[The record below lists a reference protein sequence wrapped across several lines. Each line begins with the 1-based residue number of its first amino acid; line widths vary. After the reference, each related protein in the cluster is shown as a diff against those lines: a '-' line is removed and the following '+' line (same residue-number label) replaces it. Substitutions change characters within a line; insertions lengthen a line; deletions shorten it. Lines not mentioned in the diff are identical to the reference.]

1 MAMRGARG
9 VSKGERRERR
19 SVEFAD
25 APDGKPHAREAS
37 ERVDG
42 RVEAS
47 RRALERATVEDVRS
61 ETSSRGEPAGGRAA
75 REERASDAYTRSSE
89 LSDGEYTYTPTS
101 TSERSSAFS
110 ASEPWSDVG
119 PGAPFPETFEARE
132 ARLLGKL
139 NAAMTTTMRY
149 WDREE
154 EMAHT
159 KPVPEFE
166 ADDDSSLAARRAT
179 AAAWAAPS
187 DDEHS
192 VGADADGSLSGDSG
206 DRVFDELGDFES
218 AHDLATPWNDRPKV
232 IARRIV
238 RHIVNRALR
247 EKFPPKPSFANDVL
261 ACFGCAAPEERARAR
276 RRARRRDRHT

>member
-1 MAMRGARG
+1 MG
-9 VSKGERRERR
+9 ERR

-25 APDGKPHAREAS
+25 APGGKPHAREAS

-61 ETSSRGEPAGGRAA
+61 ETSSRGESAAGRAV
-75 REERASDAYTRSSE
+75 RSSASDTRTRSSE
-89 LSDGEYTYTPTS
+89 RSDGEYTYTPTS
-101 TSERSSAFS
+101 TSERSTAFS
-110 ASEPWSDVG
+110 ESDPPWSDVG

-132 ARLLGKL
+132 ARLLGTL

-154 EMAHT
+154 EMAHVE
-159 KPVPEFE
+159 PVPVVA
-166 ADDDSSLAARRAT
+166 ADSSLDASLAARHAT
-179 AAAWAAPS
+179 ADAWAAPS
-187 DDEHS
+187 DDDAS
-192 VGADADGSLSGDSG
+192 VGADAGGSLSGDSG
-206 DRVFDELGDFES
+206 DRVFHELGDFES

-247 EKFPPKPSFANDVL
+247 EKFPPKPSFAA
-261 ACFGCAAPEERARAR
+261 ACFGCAAPPDGDARDRR
-276 RRARRRDRHT
+276 RRARRR

>member
-9 VSKGERRERR
+9 VSMGERR

-25 APDGKPHAREAS
+25 APGGKPHAREAS

-61 ETSSRGEPAGGRAA
+61 ETSSRGKSAAGRAV
-75 REERASDAYTRSSE
+75 RSSASDTRTRSSE
-89 LSDGEYTYTPTS
+89 RSDGEYTYTPTS
-101 TSERSSAFS
+101 TSERSTAFS
-110 ASEPWSDVG
+110 ESDPPWSDVG

-132 ARLLGKL
+132 ARLLGTL

-154 EMAHT
+154 EMAHVE
-159 KPVPEFE
+159 PVPVVA
-166 ADDDSSLAARRAT
+166 ADSSLDASLAARRAT
-179 AAAWAAPS
+179 ADAWAAPS
-187 DDEHS
+187 DDDAS
-192 VGADADGSLSGDSG
+192 VGADAGGSLSGDSG
-206 DRVFDELGDFES
+206 DRVFHELGDFES

-238 RHIVNRALR
+238 RHVVNRALR
-247 EKFPPKPSFANDVL
+247 EKFPPKPSFAA
-261 ACFGCAAPEERARAR
+261 ACFGCALPPDGDARERR
-276 RRARRRDRHT
+276 RRARRR

>member
-9 VSKGERRERR
+9 VSTGERR

-25 APDGKPHAREAS
+25 APGGKPHAREAS

-61 ETSSRGEPAGGRAA
+61 ETSSRGESAAGRAV
-75 REERASDAYTRSSE
+75 RSSASDTRTRSSE
-89 LSDGEYTYTPTS
+89 RSDGEYTYTPTS
-101 TSERSSAFS
+101 TSERSTAFFES
-110 ASEPWSDVG
+110 DPPWSDVG

-132 ARLLGKL
+132 ARLLGTL

-154 EMAHT
+154 EMAHVE
-159 KPVPEFE
+159 PVPVV
-166 ADDDSSLAARRAT
+166 AADSSLAASLAARHAT
-179 AAAWAAPS
+179 ADAWAAPS
-187 DDEHS
+187 DDDAS
-192 VGADADGSLSGDSG
+192 VGADAGGSLSGDSG
-206 DRVFDELGDFES
+206 DRVFHELGDFES

-238 RHIVNRALR
+238 RHVVNRALR
-247 EKFPPKPSFANDVL
+247 EKFPPKPSFAA
-261 ACFGCAAPEERARAR
+261 ACFGCAAPPDGDARDRR
-276 RRARRRDRHT
+276 RRARRR

>member
-9 VSKGERRERR
+9 VSMGERR

-25 APDGKPHAREAS
+25 APGGKPHAREAS

-61 ETSSRGEPAGGRAA
+61 ETSSRGESAAGRAV
-75 REERASDAYTRSSE
+75 RSSASDTRTRSSE
-89 LSDGEYTYTPTS
+89 RSDGEYTYTPTS
-101 TSERSSAFS
+101 TSERSTAFS
-110 ASEPWSDVG
+110 ESDPPWSDVG

-132 ARLLGKL
+132 ARLLGTL

-154 EMAHT
+154 EMAHVE
-159 KPVPEFE
+159 PVPVVA
-166 ADDDSSLAARRAT
+166 ADSSLDASLAARRAT
-179 AAAWAAPS
+179 ADAWAAPS
-187 DDEHS
+187 DDDAS
-192 VGADADGSLSGDSG
+192 VGADAGGSLSGDSG
-206 DRVFDELGDFES
+206 DRVFHELGDFES

-247 EKFPPKPSFANDVL
+247 EKFPPKPSFAA
-261 ACFGCAAPEERARAR
+261 ACFGCATPQDGDARERR
-276 RRARRRDRHT
+276 RRARRR

>member
-9 VSKGERRERR
+9 VSMGERR

-25 APDGKPHAREAS
+25 APGGKPHAREAS

-61 ETSSRGEPAGGRAA
+61 ETSSRGESAAGRAV
-75 REERASDAYTRSSE
+75 RSSASDTRTRSSE
-89 LSDGEYTYTPTS
+89 RSDGEYTYTPTS
-101 TSERSSAFS
+101 TSERSTAFS
-110 ASEPWSDVG
+110 ESDPPWSDVG

-132 ARLLGKL
+132 ARLLGTL

-154 EMAHT
+154 EMAHVE
-159 KPVPEFE
+159 PVPVVA
-166 ADDDSSLAARRAT
+166 ADSSLDASLAARRAT
-179 AAAWAAPS
+179 ADAWAAPS
-187 DDEHS
+187 DDDAS
-192 VGADADGSLSGDSG
+192 VGADAGGSLSGDSG
-206 DRVFDELGDFES
+206 DRVFHELGDFDS

-247 EKFPPKPSFANDVL
+247 EKFPPKPSFAA
-261 ACFGCAAPEERARAR
+261 ACFGCATPQDGDARERR
-276 RRARRRDRHT
+276 RRARRR

>member
-1 MAMRGARG
+1 MRDARG

-25 APDGKPHAREAS
+25 APGGKPRAREVS

-47 RRALERATVEDVRS
+47 RRALERATVEDDRS
-61 ETSSRGEPAGGRAA
+61 ERSSRGEPTRGRA
-75 REERASDAYTRSSE
+75 ERSSASETYTRSSE
-89 LSDGEYTYTPTS
+89 LSEREHTRTPTSS
-101 TSERSSAFS
+101 TSERSTAFS
-110 ASEPWSDVG
+110 DRSDLPWSDVG
-119 PGAPFPETFEARE
+119 PGAPFPETLEARE
-132 ARLLGKL
+132 ARLLGTL

-154 EMAHT
+154 EMAHVE
-159 KPVPEFE
+159 PVPEFE
-166 ADDDSSLAARRAT
+166 PLDDDSSLAARRA
-179 AAAWAAPS
+179 AADAWAPPS
-187 DDEHS
+187 DDDAS

-206 DRVFDELGDFES
+206 DRIVRELGDFES

-247 EKFPPKPSFANDVL
+247 RATPPKPSFAA
-261 ACFGCAAPEERARAR
+261 ACFGCASPPDEAARGR
-276 RRARRRDRHT
+276 RRARRR

>member
-1 MAMRGARG
+1 M
-9 VSKGERRERR
+9 
-19 SVEFAD
+19 EFAD
-25 APDGKPHAREAS
+25 APGGKPHAREAS

-61 ETSSRGEPAGGRAA
+61 ETSSRGEPAAGRAV
-75 REERASDAYTRSSE
+75 RSSTSDTRTPSSE
-89 LSDGEYTYTPTS
+89 RSDGEYTYTPTS
-101 TSERSSAFS
+101 TSERSTAFS
-110 ASEPWSDVG
+110 ESDPPWSDVG

-132 ARLLGKL
+132 ARLLGTL

-154 EMAHT
+154 EMAHVE
-159 KPVPEFE
+159 PVPEFE
-166 ADDDSSLAARRAT
+166 PLDDDSSLAARRA
-179 AAAWAAPS
+179 AADAWAPPS
-187 DDEHS
+187 DDDAS

-206 DRVFDELGDFES
+206 DRIVRELGDFES

-238 RHIVNRALR
+238 RHVVNRALR
-247 EKFPPKPSFANDVL
+247 EKFPPKPSFAA
-261 ACFGCAAPEERARAR
+261 ACFGCALPPDGDARERR
-276 RRARRRDRHT
+276 RRARRR

>member
-9 VSKGERRERR
+9 VSTGERR

-25 APDGKPHAREAS
+25 APGGKPHAREAS
-37 ERVDG
+37 ERVAG

-61 ETSSRGEPAGGRAA
+61 ETSSRGEPAAGRAV
-75 REERASDAYTRSSE
+75 RSSASDTRTRSSE
-89 LSDGEYTYTPTS
+89 RSDGEYTYTPTS
-101 TSERSSAFS
+101 TSERSTAFS
-110 ASEPWSDVG
+110 ESDPPWSDVG

-179 AAAWAAPS
+179 ADAWAAPS

-276 RRARRRDRHT
+276 RRARRRYRHT

>member
-9 VSKGERRERR
+9 VSMGERR

-25 APDGKPHAREAS
+25 APGGKPHAREAS

-61 ETSSRGEPAGGRAA
+61 ETSSRGEPAAGRAV
-75 REERASDAYTRSSE
+75 RSSTSDTRTPSSE
-89 LSDGEYTYTPTS
+89 RSDGEYTYTPTS
-101 TSERSSAFS
+101 TSERSTAFS
-110 ASEPWSDVG
+110 ESDPPWSDVG

-132 ARLLGKL
+132 ARLLGTL

-154 EMAHT
+154 EMAHVE
-159 KPVPEFE
+159 PVPVV
-166 ADDDSSLAARRAT
+166 AADSSLAANLAARHAT
-179 AAAWAAPS
+179 ADAWAAPS
-187 DDEHS
+187 DDDAS
-192 VGADADGSLSGDSG
+192 VGADAGGSLSGDSG
-206 DRVFDELGDFES
+206 DRVFHELGDFES

-238 RHIVNRALR
+238 RHVVNRALR
-247 EKFPPKPSFANDVL
+247 EKFPPKPSFAA
-261 ACFGCAAPEERARAR
+261 ACFGCATPRDGDARERR
-276 RRARRRDRHT
+276 RRARRR

>member
-9 VSKGERRERR
+9 VSMGERR

-25 APDGKPHAREAS
+25 APGGKPHAREAS

-61 ETSSRGEPAGGRAA
+61 ETSSRGESAAGRAV
-75 REERASDAYTRSSE
+75 RSSASDTRTRSSE
-89 LSDGEYTYTPTS
+89 RSDGEYTYTPTS
-101 TSERSSAFS
+101 TSERSTAFS
-110 ASEPWSDVG
+110 ESDPPWSDVG

-132 ARLLGKL
+132 ARLLGTL

-154 EMAHT
+154 EMAHVE
-159 KPVPEFE
+159 PVPVVA
-166 ADDDSSLAARRAT
+166 ADSSLDASLAARRAT
-179 AAAWAAPS
+179 ADAWAAPS
-187 DDEHS
+187 DDDAS
-192 VGADADGSLSGDSG
+192 VGADAGGSLSGDSG
-206 DRVFDELGDFES
+206 DRVFHELGDFES

-247 EKFPPKPSFANDVL
+247 EKFPPKPSSAA
-261 ACFGCAAPEERARAR
+261 ACFGCATPQDGDARERR
-276 RRARRRDRHT
+276 RRARRR

>member
-9 VSKGERRERR
+9 VSMGERR

-25 APDGKPHAREAS
+25 APGGKPHAREAS

-61 ETSSRGEPAGGRAA
+61 ETSSRGESAAGRAV
-75 REERASDAYTRSSE
+75 RSSASDTRTRSSE
-89 LSDGEYTYTPTS
+89 RSDGEYTYTPTS
-101 TSERSSAFS
+101 TSERSTAFS
-110 ASEPWSDVG
+110 ESDPPWSDVG
-119 PGAPFPETFEARE
+119 PGATFPETFEARE
-132 ARLLGKL
+132 ARLLGTL

-154 EMAHT
+154 EMAHVE
-159 KPVPEFE
+159 PVPVVA
-166 ADDDSSLAARRAT
+166 ADSSLDASLAARHAT
-179 AAAWAAPS
+179 ADAWAAPS
-187 DDEHS
+187 DDDAS
-192 VGADADGSLSGDSG
+192 VGADAGGSLSGDSG
-206 DRVFDELGDFES
+206 DRVFHELGDFES

-247 EKFPPKPSFANDVL
+247 EKFPPKPSFAA
-261 ACFGCAAPEERARAR
+261 ACFGCATPQDGDARERR
-276 RRARRRDRHT
+276 RRARRR

>member
-1 MAMRGARG
+1 M
-9 VSKGERRERR
+9 
-19 SVEFAD
+19 EFAD
-25 APDGKPHAREAS
+25 APGGKPHAREAS

-61 ETSSRGEPAGGRAA
+61 ETSSRGEPAAGRAV
-75 REERASDAYTRSSE
+75 RSSTSDTRTPSSE
-89 LSDGEYTYTPTS
+89 RSDGEYTYTPTS

-110 ASEPWSDVG
+110 ASERWSDVG

-154 EMAHT
+154 EMAHVE
-159 KPVPEFE
+159 PVPVV
-166 ADDDSSLAARRAT
+166 AADSSLAANLAARHAT
-179 AAAWAAPS
+179 ADAWAAPS
-187 DDEHS
+187 DDDAS
-192 VGADADGSLSGDSG
+192 VGADAGGSLSGDSG
-206 DRVFDELGDFES
+206 DRVFHELGDFES

-238 RHIVNRALR
+238 RHVVNRALR
-247 EKFPPKPSFANDVL
+247 EKFPPKPSFAA
-261 ACFGCAAPEERARAR
+261 ACFGCALPPDGDARERR
-276 RRARRRDRHT
+276 RRARRR

>member
-1 MAMRGARG
+1 M
-9 VSKGERRERR
+9 
-19 SVEFAD
+19 
-25 APDGKPHAREAS
+25 
-37 ERVDG
+37 
-42 RVEAS
+42 EAS

-89 LSDGEYTYTPTS
+89 LSYGDYTYTPTS

-110 ASEPWSDVG
+110 ASERWSDVG

-179 AAAWAAPS
+179 ADAWAAPS
-187 DDEHS
+187 DYEHS
-192 VGADADGSLSGDSG
+192 VGADADGSISGDSG

-276 RRARRRDRHT
+276 RRARRR

>member
-9 VSKGERRERR
+9 VSMGERR

-25 APDGKPHAREAS
+25 APGGKPHAREAS

-61 ETSSRGEPAGGRAA
+61 ETSSRGKSAAGRAV
-75 REERASDAYTRSSE
+75 RSSASDTRTRSSE
-89 LSDGEYTYTPTS
+89 RSDGEYTYTPTS
-101 TSERSSAFS
+101 TSERSTAFS
-110 ASEPWSDVG
+110 ESDPPWSDVG

-132 ARLLGKL
+132 ARLLGTL

-154 EMAHT
+154 EMAHVE
-159 KPVPEFE
+159 PVPVV
-166 ADDDSSLAARRAT
+166 AADSSLAANLAARHAT
-179 AAAWAAPS
+179 ADAWAAPS
-187 DDEHS
+187 DDDAS
-192 VGADADGSLSGDSG
+192 VGADAGGSLSGDSG
-206 DRVFDELGDFES
+206 DRVFHELGDFES

-247 EKFPPKPSFANDVL
+247 EKFPPKPSFAA
-261 ACFGCAAPEERARAR
+261 ACFGCALPPDGDARERR
-276 RRARRRDRHT
+276 RRARRR

>member
-9 VSKGERRERR
+9 VSMGERR

-25 APDGKPHAREAS
+25 APGGKPHAREAS

-61 ETSSRGEPAGGRAA
+61 ETSSRGEPAAGRAV
-75 REERASDAYTRSSE
+75 RSSASDTRTRSSE
-89 LSDGEYTYTPTS
+89 RSDGEYTYTPTS
-101 TSERSSAFS
+101 TSERSTAFS
-110 ASEPWSDVG
+110 ESDPPWSDVG

-132 ARLLGKL
+132 ARLLGTL

-154 EMAHT
+154 EMAHVE
-159 KPVPEFE
+159 PVPVVA
-166 ADDDSSLAARRAT
+166 ADSSLDASLAARRAT
-179 AAAWAAPS
+179 ADAWAAPS
-187 DDEHS
+187 DDDAS
-192 VGADADGSLSGDSG
+192 VGADAGGSLSGDSG
-206 DRVFDELGDFES
+206 DRVFHELGDFES

-232 IARRIV
+232 IVRRIV

-247 EKFPPKPSFANDVL
+247 EKFPPKPSFAA
-261 ACFGCAAPEERARAR
+261 ACFGCATPQDGDARERR
-276 RRARRRDRHT
+276 RRARRR

>member
-9 VSKGERRERR
+9 VSMGERR

-25 APDGKPHAREAS
+25 APGGKPHAREAS

-61 ETSSRGEPAGGRAA
+61 ETSSRGESAAGRAV
-75 REERASDAYTRSSE
+75 RSSASDTRTRSSE
-89 LSDGEYTYTPTS
+89 RSDGEYTYTPTS
-101 TSERSSAFS
+101 TSERSTAFS
-110 ASEPWSDVG
+110 ESDPPWSDVG

-132 ARLLGKL
+132 ARLLGTL

-154 EMAHT
+154 EMAHVE
-159 KPVPEFE
+159 PVPVVA
-166 ADDDSSLAARRAT
+166 ADSSLDASLAARRAT
-179 AAAWAAPS
+179 ADAWAAPS
-187 DDEHS
+187 DDDAS
-192 VGADADGSLSGDSG
+192 VGADAGGSVSGDSG
-206 DRVFDELGDFES
+206 DRVFHELGDFDS

-247 EKFPPKPSFANDVL
+247 EKFPPKPSFAA
-261 ACFGCAAPEERARAR
+261 ACFGCATPQDGDARERR
-276 RRARRRDRHT
+276 RRARRR

>member
-9 VSKGERRERR
+9 VSMGERR

-25 APDGKPHAREAS
+25 APGGKPHAREAS

-61 ETSSRGEPAGGRAA
+61 ETSSRGKSAAGRAV
-75 REERASDAYTRSSE
+75 RSSASDTRTRSSE
-89 LSDGEYTYTPTS
+89 RSDGEYTYTPTS
-101 TSERSSAFS
+101 TSERSTAFS
-110 ASEPWSDVG
+110 ESDPPWSDVG

-132 ARLLGKL
+132 ARLLGTL

-154 EMAHT
+154 EMAHVE
-159 KPVPEFE
+159 PVPVV
-166 ADDDSSLAARRAT
+166 AADSSLAANLAARHAT
-179 AAAWAAPS
+179 ADAWAAPS
-187 DDEHS
+187 DDDAS
-192 VGADADGSLSGDSG
+192 VGADAGGSLSGDSG
-206 DRVFDELGDFES
+206 DRVFHELGDFES

-238 RHIVNRALR
+238 RHVVNRALR
-247 EKFPPKPSFANDVL
+247 EKFPPKPSFAA
-261 ACFGCAAPEERARAR
+261 ACFGCALPPDGDARERR
-276 RRARRRDRHT
+276 RRARRR

>member
-25 APDGKPHAREAS
+25 APDVKPHAREAS

-75 REERASDAYTRSSE
+75 REERASD
-89 LSDGEYTYTPTS
+89 TYTPTS

-110 ASEPWSDVG
+110 ASERWSDVG

-132 ARLLGKL
+132 ARLLGTL

-159 KPVPEFE
+159 KPVPEFA

-179 AAAWAAPS
+179 ADAWAAPS

-261 ACFGCAAPEERARAR
+261 ACFGCAAPEERARGR
-276 RRARRRDRHT
+276 RRARRR

>member
-9 VSKGERRERR
+9 VSTGERR

-25 APDGKPHAREAS
+25 APGGKPHAREAS

-61 ETSSRGEPAGGRAA
+61 ETSSRGEPAAGRAV
-75 REERASDAYTRSSE
+75 RSSASDTRTPSSE
-89 LSDGEYTYTPTS
+89 RSDGEYTYTPTS
-101 TSERSSAFS
+101 TSERSTAFS
-110 ASEPWSDVG
+110 ESDPPWSDVG

-132 ARLLGKL
+132 ARLLGTL

-154 EMAHT
+154 EMAHVE
-159 KPVPEFE
+159 PVPVV
-166 ADDDSSLAARRAT
+166 AADSSLDANLAARRAT
-179 AAAWAAPS
+179 ADAWAAPS
-187 DDEHS
+187 DDDAS
-192 VGADADGSLSGDSG
+192 VGADAGGSLSGDSG
-206 DRVFDELGDFES
+206 DRVFHELGDFES

-238 RHIVNRALR
+238 RHVVNRALR
-247 EKFPPKPSFANDVL
+247 EKFPPKPSFAA
-261 ACFGCAAPEERARAR
+261 ACFGCATPPDGDARERR
-276 RRARRRDRHT
+276 RRARRR

>member
-9 VSKGERRERR
+9 VSTGERR

-25 APDGKPHAREAS
+25 APGGKPHAREAS

-61 ETSSRGEPAGGRAA
+61 ETSSRGEPAAGRAV
-75 REERASDAYTRSSE
+75 RSSASDTRTPSSE
-89 LSDGEYTYTPTS
+89 RSDGEYTYTPTS
-101 TSERSSAFS
+101 TSERSTAFS
-110 ASEPWSDVG
+110 ESDPPWSDVG

-132 ARLLGKL
+132 ARLLGTL

-154 EMAHT
+154 EMAHVE
-159 KPVPEFE
+159 PVPVV
-166 ADDDSSLAARRAT
+166 AADSSLDANLAARRAT
-179 AAAWAAPS
+179 ADAWAAPS
-187 DDEHS
+187 DDDAS
-192 VGADADGSLSGDSG
+192 VGADAGGSLSGDSG
-206 DRVFDELGDFES
+206 DRVFHELGDFES

-238 RHIVNRALR
+238 RHVVNRALR
-247 EKFPPKPSFANDVL
+247 EKFPPKPSFAA
-261 ACFGCAAPEERARAR
+261 ACFGCAAPPDGDARDRR
-276 RRARRRDRHT
+276 RRARRR

>member
-1 MAMRGARG
+1 MAMRGARV
-9 VSKGERRERR
+9 VSTGERR

-25 APDGKPHAREAS
+25 APGGKPHAREAS

-61 ETSSRGEPAGGRAA
+61 ETSSRGEPAAGRAV
-75 REERASDAYTRSSE
+75 RSSASDTRTPSSE
-89 LSDGEYTYTPTS
+89 RSDGEYTYTPTS
-101 TSERSSAFS
+101 TSERSTAFS
-110 ASEPWSDVG
+110 ESDPPWSDVG

-132 ARLLGKL
+132 ARLLGTL

-154 EMAHT
+154 EMAHVE
-159 KPVPEFE
+159 PVPVV
-166 ADDDSSLAARRAT
+166 AADSSLAANLAARHAT
-179 AAAWAAPS
+179 ADAWAAPS
-187 DDEHS
+187 DDDAS
-192 VGADADGSLSGDSG
+192 VGADAGGSLSGDSG
-206 DRVFDELGDFES
+206 DRVFHELGDFES

-238 RHIVNRALR
+238 RHVVNRALR
-247 EKFPPKPSFANDVL
+247 EKFPPKPSFAA
-261 ACFGCAAPEERARAR
+261 ACFGCALPPDGDARERR
-276 RRARRRDRHT
+276 RRARRR

>member
-9 VSKGERRERR
+9 VSTGERR

-25 APDGKPHAREAS
+25 APGGKPHAREAS

-61 ETSSRGEPAGGRAA
+61 ETSSRGEPAAGRAV
-75 REERASDAYTRSSE
+75 RSSASDTRTRSSE
-89 LSDGEYTYTPTS
+89 RSDGEYTYTPTS
-101 TSERSSAFS
+101 TSERSTAFS
-110 ASEPWSDVG
+110 ESDPPWSDVG

-132 ARLLGKL
+132 ARLLGTL

-154 EMAHT
+154 EMAHVE
-159 KPVPEFE
+159 PVPVV
-166 ADDDSSLAARRAT
+166 AADSSLDANLAARRAT
-179 AAAWAAPS
+179 ADAWAAPS
-187 DDEHS
+187 DDDAS
-192 VGADADGSLSGDSG
+192 VGADAGGSLSGDSG
-206 DRVFDELGDFES
+206 DRVFHELGDFES

-238 RHIVNRALR
+238 RHVVNRALR
-247 EKFPPKPSFANDVL
+247 EKFPPKPSFAA
-261 ACFGCAAPEERARAR
+261 ACFGCATPPDGDARERR
-276 RRARRRDRHT
+276 RRARRR